1 MLSPALALHREGV
14 LLRASDTVHRGHPF
28 GRLTQRDRPLVGQPW
43 IGEAPAD
50 RAVGHGL
57 EARAAEPVDGLSR
70 YLDGKSRQQPRH
82 PGDVSIVFPAWLAQP
97 RMTSSTRP
105 GGKPPR
111 SQSARMAAAARSS
124 GRMSASTPPARP
136 IGVRTA
142 AVMKASVTG
151 IDSAERKR
159 KA

>member
-1 MLSPALALHREGV
+1 MNAGGRRARHALDAAGHEQVALTGPDG
-14 LLRASDTVHRGHPF
+14 LGRAGH
-28 GRLTQRDRPLVGQPW
+28 
-43 IGEAPAD
+43 A
-50 RAVGHGL
+50 L
-57 EARAAEPVDGLSR
+57 EARAAEAVEGLSR

-82 PGDVSIVFPAWLAQP
+82 PGDVSIVFPGLVGAAENHVFHP
-97 RMTSSTRP
+97 AGR
-105 GGKPPR
+105 K
-111 SQSARMAAAARSS
+111 AAAVAERADGGGGERSS
-124 GRMSASTPPARP
+124 GRMSARTPPARP